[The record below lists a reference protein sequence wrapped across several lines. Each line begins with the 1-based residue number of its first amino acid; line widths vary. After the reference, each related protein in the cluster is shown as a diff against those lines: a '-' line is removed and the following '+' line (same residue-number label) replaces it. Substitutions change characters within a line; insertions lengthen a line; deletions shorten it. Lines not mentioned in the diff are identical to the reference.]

1 MQRGTI
7 IDGGAGIS
15 SDKFLVQC
23 SVTPPRTLRTEGEAP
38 LVKPPKT
45 PDAPGGPDKKL
56 PEAEGR
62 QPISESRQLL
72 KKAVQVLE
80 EAEKHKER

>member
-1 MQRGTI
+1 MI
-7 IDGGAGIS
+7 NSLS
-15 SDKFLVQC
+15 SAQLPLLARCVRK
-23 SVTPPRTLRTEGEAP
+23 GKAP